1 MKLDSKTA
9 GAFGSNL
16 TSVALKCKAD
26 SAYRQAIMADGWK
39 LLEDMDMSS
48 GFKKTNIKVAVHQ
61 NTDEDYFFILPPNPN
76 SALSD
81 ESLMDL
87 NAAKGAAGCASTA
100 ACAGTASSFLSCLGS
115 ASTAGTAGS
124 SS

>member
-9 GAFGSNL
+9 NAFGAGI
-16 TSVALKCKAD
+16 TAVALKCKSD
-26 SAYRQAIMADGWK
+26 SAYRNAVMADGWK
-39 LLEDMDMSS
+39 LLEDMDMSA
-48 GFKKTNIKVAVHQ
+48 GFKKTNTKVEVYQ
-61 NTDEDYFFILPPNPN
+61 NTDSDYFFILPPNPN

-81 ESLMDL
+81 ETLVDM

-100 ACAGTASSFLSCLGS
+100 ACAGTASSFLSCLSS